1 VNKLDMELS
10 EIASSETALVSVRLV
25 TMDYYLSSPS
35 TDTKNQFDPIYSM
48 FRSAPIKK
56 VPVLRVFG
64 STPGGQKTCLHIH
77 GIFPYLYVPL
87 PAHDQPG
94 YLYRLAASLDKAL
107 NMTIY
112 GSGSEQH
119 PSSNVNGQHHVYKI
133 VEVTGKPFYGYHS
146 KEHRF
151 AKIYLYNPYML
162 RKASDLLASG
172 SVMGSILQPHYGHVP
187 YTLQFCMDYN
197 LQGMSL
203 IHLKYARFRKP
214 SNIQDRSQL
223 RSTSS
228 AMASDQ
234 LQLLISQPPS
244 QRIFRIEHF
253 PDELLAPDSLPPMS
267 VCDLEIDAVACDIMN
282 NNEDLMSTI
291 ATDDVKRSGNPGLEA
306 IWQDEKLRR
315 TAFGLDLNDQPLT
328 PPSSPPRQRPAN
340 SVSDS
345 EKFWIEQFHEAVE
358 NWKQKGYLDDNGS
371 PNTDEALTSS
381 IETLDST
388 ANFDPNMVTKNVI
401 YPGETTDESL
411 LQAATL
417 VENHLSSLSISNDD
431 HSLNVTANQLE
442 EATDEEISQKN
453 SFFEDT
459 IVDEAAM
466 TELLNDSQSV
476 ANVICETPTLDSDD
490 DELIELLQELK
501 RENDVVDEQKSK
513 LLPSSSRP
521 LDSSQSSI
529 SSGSLVLS
537 QFSQL
542 QREKYDKEVNETL
555 EMSELIWD
563 EDPFIEEN
571 VSGQQLQDDF
581 DNDSFWENYDFEP
594 ALN

>member
-1 VNKLDMELS
+1 
-10 EIASSETALVSVRLV
+10 
-25 TMDYYLSSPS
+25 
-35 TDTKNQFDPIYSM
+35 
-48 FRSAPIKK
+48 
-56 VPVLRVFG
+56 
-64 STPGGQKTCLHIH
+64 
-77 GIFPYLYVPL
+77 
-87 PAHDQPG
+87 
-94 YLYRLAASLDKAL
+94 
-107 NMTIY
+107 
-112 GSGSEQH
+112 
-119 PSSNVNGQHHVYKI
+119 
-133 VEVTGKPFYGYHS
+133 
-146 KEHRF
+146 
-151 AKIYLYNPYML
+151 
-162 RKASDLLASG
+162 
-172 SVMGSILQPHYGHVP
+172 
-187 YTLQFCMDYN
+187 MDYN

-442 EATDEEISQKN
+442 EVTDEEISQKN